1 MHQWLSSAICPK
13 VEDVHA
19 PFVVHCI
26 TLAILLIRN
35 SITRCSGR
43 AKAVNGYNRGTYVNS
58 KQIQKLGSIKP
69 RPTFHF
75 CILIY
80 TAIYIYTVLSWRIA
94 DIMKTRWM
102 FILNEGK
109 PLQLVWMHDHA
120 LRYLI
125 LISVFEITIVY
136 SCVCNWVNFVHLSE
150 YHW

>member
-1 MHQWLSSAICPK
+1 MYQWLSSAICPK

-80 TAIYIYTVLSWRIA
+80 IQCFPEELLTSW
-94 DIMKTRWM
+94 KLM